1 MEESE
6 LITKME
12 MLGGLMTA
20 MAEAEAEFERSTK
33 ELSDLIED
41 LKTELRTE
49 FLSRKEGFTS
59 PNLVAKYRKGAVR
72 WDSAGLKIYAKDH
85 PELEKFRKVGEPTV
99 AFSLRKEEE
108 REPKDP
114 HDNGGAAC

>member
-1 MEESE
+1 MEDSE

-49 FLSRKEGFTS
+49 FLSRKEGFTR
-59 PNLVAKYRKGAVR
+59 PNLVATYRKGAVR

-85 PELEKFRKVGEPTV
+85 PELEKFRQVLQPVPAGPRHPRKL
-99 AFSLRKEEE
+99 LR
-108 REPKDP
+108 
-114 HDNGGAAC
+114 GS